1 MKKLTYLVSAVAAA
15 VTGSAYA
22 DVSVSGSGGVAYLSK
37 ATTGDNGNVV
47 VNSALN
53 FGLSTTAA
61 NGMGVAAG
69 FSMTVTPSADQSA
82 PSNGG
87 GNKLT
92 FTTGGSTIVVGDI
105 ELADTYG
112 SIGGVVGGVIGDGGG
127 TDSDVATGFANDDGT
142 GVSLSTGVGGATISV
157 GHIFNTGANTYSSTE
172 SSAAMTA
179 FSASMPIGPATVG
192 FGVAD
197 GDAAESSSGATVSMA
212 LGGGTLTVGYS
223 NQTLVA
229 DTAQRAGSS
238 FSINTTTG
246 AISGTTAVTTAADDL
261 TTGGD
266 SEVVG
271 ATYSMSLDADTT
283 LKVGYQNA
291 KDADSESHTRFD
303 ASISRSLGGGASVY
317 LDIRSLNGDADTSG
331 TDIAVGTSVSF

>member
-22 DVSVSGSGGVAYLSK
+22 EVSLSGSGGVAYLSK

-47 VNSALN
+47 VNSAVN

-61 NGMGVAAG
+61 NGMGIAAG
-69 FSMTVTPSADQSA
+69 YSLTITPSADQSGPA
-82 PSNGG
+82 SGG

-112 SIGGVVGGVIGDGGG
+112 SVGGVVGGVIGDGGG
-127 TDSDVATGFANDDGT
+127 TDSDVATGFADDDGT

-172 SSAAMTA
+172 SDAAMTA
-179 FSASMPIGPATVG
+179 FTASMPVGPATVG

-212 LGGGTLTVGYS
+212 LGGGTLTLGYS
-223 NQTLVA
+223 SQTLVA
-229 DTAQRAGSS
+229 DTAERAGSS

-246 AISGTTAVTTAADDL
+246 AVSGTAAVTASADDL

-266 SEVVG
+266 SEVIG

-283 LKVGYQNA
+283 VKVGYQNA
-291 KDADSESHTRFD
+291 KDADSESHTRLD

-317 LDIRSLNGDADTSG
+317 LDIRSLSGDADTSG

>member
-22 DVSVSGSGGVAYLSK
+22 EVSLSGSGGVAYLSK

-47 VNSALN
+47 VNSAVN

-61 NGMGVAAG
+61 NGMGIAAG
-69 FSMTVTPSADQSA
+69 YSLTITPSADQSGPA
-82 PSNGG
+82 SGG

-112 SIGGVVGGVIGDGGG
+112 SVGGVVGGVIGDGGG

-172 SSAAMTA
+172 SDAAMTA
-179 FSASMPIGPATVG
+179 FTASMPVGPATVG

-212 LGGGTLTVGYS
+212 LGGGTLTLGYS
-223 NQTLVA
+223 SQTLVA
-229 DTAQRAGSS
+229 DTAARAGSS

-246 AISGTTAVTTAADDL
+246 AISGTAAVTASADDL

-266 SEVVG
+266 SEVIG

-283 LKVGYQNA
+283 VKVGYQNA
-291 KDADSESHTRFD
+291 KDADSESHTRLD

-317 LDIRSLNGDADTSG
+317 LDIRSLSGDADTSG